1 MSAPTRAWLLPSVPR
16 AIRFAFLGVCAA
28 VLAYATLVWQ
38 PSAPPAVE
46 AASPVESTVAVPK
59 VDAKILAGA
68 SDATREQRLL
78 LEAEPLRHLLTLAI
92 DVGPT
97 VAAALGMPEQ
107 PLAVSELRES
117 TNALRGRWLF
127 YEGVLEDLTGP
138 REGHPIRGYA
148 IYEATIGLP
157 DGDRVMATF
166 SLPPDSAIQRGSW
179 VRIEGFFLKL
189 RDTTYGQPSSKAP
202 LLVGR
207 EIQRDYEDW
216 GPVLRLDPAILD
228 KVEDSSFQP
237 GDKTWHTIEE
247 DQTEAL
253 WHLGAFVR
261 DTSSQRTLA
270 DWRRIDA
277 LNANDTHRA
286 LVDNRVARGS
296 PMRVFGTL
304 IRRSTVTAPS
314 NPAGIKSWTV
324 VWVQVREFGGRLVP
338 IWVPK
343 RVRDLPLRAQLE
355 VRGFYYRWFAY
366 EAQNGDRHRV
376 PLFVAADLD
385 LYQLDVDKTMRQ
397 LGIWLALAATSMV
410 VVFWW
415 LQRRAVRQSLAHSHD
430 LDARRR
436 RRRERAAAGT
446 SSGGPASSP

>member
-1 MSAPTRAWLLPSVPR
+1 M
-16 AIRFAFLGVCAA
+16 
-28 VLAYATLVWQ
+28 
-38 PSAPPAVE
+38 
-46 AASPVESTVAVPK
+46 SPVEATVAVPK
-59 VDAKILAGA
+59 VDAKILASALDA
-68 SDATREQRLL
+68 SREQRLL
-78 LEAEPLRHLLTLAI
+78 LEAEPLRHLLALAI

-107 PLAVSELRES
+107 PLAVSELREN
-117 TNALRGRWLF
+117 TNALRGRWLC
-127 YEGVLEDLTGP
+127 YEGVLEELAGP
-138 REGHPIRGYA
+138 REGHPIRGYS

-157 DGDRVMATF
+157 DGNRVMGTF
-166 SLPPDSAIQRGSW
+166 SMPPDSAIERGSW
-179 VRIEGFFLKL
+179 VHIEGFFLKL
-189 RDTTYGQPSSKAP
+189 RDTIHPHAISQAP

-207 EIQRDYEDW
+207 AIQRDYEDW

-237 GDKTWHTIEE
+237 GDKPWHTIEE

-253 WHLGAFVR
+253 WHLAAFVR
-261 DTSSQRTLA
+261 DTSSQRALA
-270 DWRRIDA
+270 DWRRIGVLNARDTHDA
-277 LNANDTHRA
+277 LIENK
-286 LVDNRVARGS
+286 VARGS
-296 PMRVFGTL
+296 PMRVCGTL
-304 IRRSTVTAPS
+304 IRRSTVTAPA
-314 NPAGIKSWTV
+314 NPAGIKSWTMA
-324 VWVQVREFGGRLVP
+324 WVQVREFGGRLVP

-385 LYQLDVDKTMRQ
+385 LFQLEVGKTMRQ

-415 LQRRAVRQSLAHSHD
+415 LQRRAVTQSLAHSHD

-436 RRRERAAAGT
+436 RRRERAAART
-446 SSGGPASSP
+446 ITPS

>member
-1 MSAPTRAWLLPSVPR
+1 MSTATRAWLLPSIPR
-16 AIRFAFLGVCAA
+16 AIRFALLGVFAA
-28 VLAYATLVWQ
+28 VLAYATLIWQ

-46 AASPVESTVAVPK
+46 AVSPVEPTIAVPV

-68 SDATREQRLL
+68 LDSTREQRLL
-78 LEAEPLRHLLTLAI
+78 LEVEPLRHLLALAI

-107 PLAVSELRES
+107 PLAVGELREN

-127 YEGVLEDLTGP
+127 CEGVLEELAGP
-138 REGHPIRGYA
+138 REGHPIRGYS
-148 IYEATIGLP
+148 IFEATIALP
-157 DGDRVMATF
+157 DGNHVIGTF
-166 SLPPDSAIQRGSW
+166 SMPPDSAIKRGSW
-179 VRIEGFFLKL
+179 VHIEGFFLKL
-189 RDTTYGQPSSKAP
+189 RDTTYPQAISQAP
-202 LLVGR
+202 MLVGR
-207 EIQRDYEDW
+207 ELQRDYEDW
-216 GPVLRLDPAILD
+216 GPVRHLDAAILD
-228 KVEDSSFQP
+228 KVEDSSFLP
-237 GDKTWHTIEE
+237 GDKTWHSIEE

-253 WHLGAFVR
+253 WHLAAFVR

-270 DWRRIDA
+270 DWRRIGV
-277 LNANDTHRA
+277 LNARDTYGA
-286 LVDNRVARGS
+286 LVENKVARGS

-304 IRRSTVTAPS
+304 IRRSTVTAPA

-324 VWVQVREFGGRLVP
+324 AWVQVREFGGRLVP

-343 RVRDLPLRAQLE
+343 RVRDLPLRAPLE
-355 VRGFYYRWFAY
+355 VRAFYYRWFAY
-366 EAQNGDRHRV
+366 EAQNGDRKRV

-385 LYQLDVDKTMRQ
+385 LYQLETDTTMRQ

-415 LQRRAVRQSLAHSHD
+415 LQRRAIRKSLMHAND

-436 RRRERAAAGT
+436 RRRERAAT
-446 SSGGPASSP
+446 RSST

>member
-1 MSAPTRAWLLPSVPR
+1 MPPRAWLLPSVPR
-16 AIRFAFLGVCAA
+16 AIRFACLGVFAA

-46 AASPVESTVAVPK
+46 TVSPVEATVAVPK
-59 VDAKILAGA
+59 VDPKILAGA
-68 SDATREQRLL
+68 LDRTREQRLL
-78 LEAEPLRHLLTLAI
+78 LEVEPLRHLLTLAI

-107 PLAVSELRES
+107 PLAVGELREN

-127 YEGVLEDLTGP
+127 CEGVLEELAGP
-138 REGHPIRGYA
+138 RDGHPIRGYS

-157 DGDRVMATF
+157 DGNRVMGTF
-166 SLPPDSAIQRGSW
+166 SMPPDSALERGSW
-179 VRIEGFFLKL
+179 VRVEGFFLKL
-189 RDTTYGQPSSKAP
+189 RDTIYPHAISQAP
-202 LLVGR
+202 MLVGR
-207 EIQRDYEDW
+207 AIQRDYEDW

-237 GDKTWHTIEE
+237 ADKTWHTIEA

-261 DTSSQRTLA
+261 DTQSQRTLA
-270 DWRRIDA
+270 DWRRLGA
-277 LNANDTHRA
+277 LNAHDTHGA
-286 LVDNRVARGS
+286 LVENRVARGS

-304 IRRSTVTAPS
+304 IRRSTIMAPA

-324 VWVQVREFGGRLVP
+324 AWVQVREFGGRLVP

-343 RVRDLPLRAQLE
+343 RVRDLPMRAPLE

-366 EAQNGDRHRV
+366 EAQNGERHRV

-385 LYQLDVDKTMRQ
+385 LHQLEVDTTMRQ
-397 LGIWLALAATSMV
+397 IGIWLALAATSMV

-415 LQRRAVRQSLAHSHD
+415 LQRRAVRQSLAHSQD
-430 LDARRR
+430 MDARRR
-436 RRRERAAAGT
+436 RRRERAAAGA
-446 SSGGPASSP
+446 SSGGPASAP